1 MSLFLSIKCETK
13 THNTERKRSKR
24 PKNFAYNTSEYKNK
38 KQAFQPFMSQNRCL
52 DTKYIAKTK

>member
-38 KQAFQPFMSQNRCL
+38 NQAFKPFMSQNESE
-52 DTKYIAKTK
+52 